1 MLVYP
6 PDLWSAMQTQD
17 QARPAA
23 SPRLADKQPGAQ
35 APAGKAWWVAPL
47 APYARPDLRLS
58 LRDLTT
64 SVLPYLAL
72 CAAMYFLLTDV
83 SVWVALLVAVPAS
96 GFLLRTYI
104 VFHDCAHGSFLP
116 SKRAN
121 NWLGAVLGLIVYS
134 PFQSW
139 RHEHAG
145 HHASSGDLDRRG
157 IGDVTT
163 LTVAE
168 YQSRSWRGR
177 LGYRLIRSP
186 FVMFT
191 FGPLWT
197 LALAPRRIPRDKRPR
212 MQRSRLY
219 TDVALGL
226 ALSGLVVLIG
236 WQALLVIQLPM
247 IFMAGAAGVWL
258 FYVQHQFEG
267 VYWRR
272 SDEWNYLDA
281 ALQGSSHL
289 KLPKVLQFF
298 TGNIG
303 LHHVHHLN
311 ARIPNYNL
319 QRAHDENEFLHQAP
333 TISLWDG
340 LRTVRL
346 KLIDDATGR
355 LLTFAQA
362 RRAVAAPATNV
373 RM

>member
-1 MLVYP
+1 
-6 PDLWSAMQTQD
+6 
-17 QARPAA
+17 
-23 SPRLADKQPGAQ
+23 
-35 APAGKAWWVAPL
+35 
-47 APYARPDLRLS
+47 
-58 LRDLTT
+58 
-64 SVLPYLAL
+64 
-72 CAAMYFLLTDV
+72 MYFLLTDV

-247 IFMAGAAGVWL
+247 ILMAGAAGVWL

-319 QRAHDENEFLHQAP
+319 QRAHDENQFLHQAP